1 MTNTAMVQIVD
12 FIAYTEDVAYTD
24 NKEKINYNL
33 SKFPHYKEQI
43 EEQRQL
49 KKEAISGWVA
59 GKWIVLYLDDRK
71 KKDGIMYFFD
81 HRRVNFEGQAF
92 FTDKVNQMLK
102 NIQAKYKPSYQ
113 TSMDTVFLRKEFLN

>member
-24 NKEKINYNL
+24 NKEKIKYNL
-33 SKFPHYKEQI
+33 SKFPQYKEQI
-43 EEQRQL
+43 EEQRQS
-49 KKEAISGWVA
+49 KKEAVSSWVA
-59 GKWIVLYLDDRK
+59 GKWIVLYLDDPK

-102 NIQAKYKPSYQ
+102 TIQAKYKPRYEA
-113 TSMDTVFLRKEFLN
+113 SMDTVLLRKEFLN